1 MALAGAIAPLGKVA
15 GHTKNWLTEV
25 IIYTLAGSLTS
36 SFVGAFLGLLG
47 EWVSTIGIG
56 EFGLWFA
63 IVIAVLAITR
73 ELGWVSYPIPQLKRQ
88 TKDLWA
94 RLFPRK
100 VAAMLW
106 GLDLGLTFTT
116 RITFSGVLVIVT
128 ILIGKPAFGAALFAL
143 YWLGRALSLWIAP
156 LLLPDSSSIDW
167 VQERIY
173 SQYQLFRR
181 IHVFGLVIIIT
192 VVILSTWLAR
202 SVIT

>member
-1 MALAGAIAPLGKVA
+1 MD
-15 GHTKNWLTEV
+15 
-25 IIYTLAGSLTS
+25 
-36 SFVGAFLGLLG
+36 
-47 EWVSTIGIG
+47 IG
-56 EFGLWFA
+56 EFRLWFA
-63 IVIAVLAITR
+63 VAIALLAIAR
-73 ELGWVSYPIPQLKRQ
+73 ELGWVPYPIPQLKRQ

-116 RITFSGVLVIVT
+116 RITFSGVWVLVIVT
-128 ILIGKPAFGAALFAL
+128 ILVGKPAFGAVLFVL

-156 LLLPDSSSIDW
+156 VLMPDSLSIDW

-173 SQYQLFRR
+173 GQYSLFRR
-181 IHVFGLVIIIT
+181 IHVFGLVIT

-202 SVIT
+202 GIIT